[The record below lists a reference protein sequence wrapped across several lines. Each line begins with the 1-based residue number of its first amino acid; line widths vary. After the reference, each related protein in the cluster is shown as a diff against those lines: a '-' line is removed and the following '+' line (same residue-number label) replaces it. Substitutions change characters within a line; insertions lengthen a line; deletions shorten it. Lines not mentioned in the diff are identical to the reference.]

1 MTAISRPLPKAVL
14 WDLDGTLVNSDPLW
28 TAAERECVT
37 RHGGTWTDAI
47 ADSLAGASLT
57 TCAQVL
63 RNAGVPL
70 SDDEII
76 PELVHS
82 VVRKYG
88 DSVPWVPGA
97 VKLLTA
103 FRDAGVPSV
112 LVTGSPRVLAERVL
126 AAAPEGA
133 FVGCVTGDDDVRD
146 KPDPE
151 PYVRGASLANA
162 EPGECV
168 AFEDSAAGL
177 ASAIA
182 SGAYAVAVRAH
193 ARTPIPDASD
203 HITIASLADVT
214 VRTDRY
220 ADRLALTVSSTPRR

>member
-1 MTAISRPLPKAVL
+1 MTAIPRPLPKAVL

-37 RHGGTWTDAI
+37 SHGGTWTDTI

-97 VKLLTA
+97 VKLLAA

-133 FVGCVTGDDDVRD
+133 FIGCVTGDDDVRD

-151 PYVRGASLANA
+151 PYVRGASLANV

-168 AFEDSAAGL
+168 AFEDSATGL
-177 ASAIA
+177 TSAIA

-193 ARTPIPDASD
+193 ARNPVPESAD
-203 HITIASLADVT
+203 HITVDSLADAT
-214 VRTDRY
+214 IS
-220 ADRLALTVSSTPRR
+220 AGRLTLTVSSTPRR